1 MKCYYNLSPL
11 KHFEMHTLKFYLVFF
26 ICLLATTFAA
36 AQRTRIQKQ
45 KAATDTSSD
54 VPKTKTEKML
64 SDAGNYT
71 QMAGDVKSK
80 LKNLFPSK
88 AGDTIYFVIP
98 NITYTDP
105 NLKIFKQKLSAVK
118 NTKDLTSGY
127 KNNTAVVKILFKGGD
142 ASNLYDNLDD
152 GLKEMFTPEDIE
164 GNRAILNYNSGDSKD
179 AAKPMTATKVN

>member
-1 MKCYYNLSPL
+1 MQHK
-11 KHFEMHTLKFYLVFF
+11 LKFHLVFF
-26 ICLLATTFAA
+26 ICLMATTFAT
-36 AQRTRIQKQ
+36 AQRTKPQKQ

-54 VPKTKTEKML
+54 VPKTKTEKMI

-71 QMAGDVKSK
+71 QMAGDVKTK
-80 LKNLFPSK
+80 LKNLFPSRT
-88 AGDTIYFVIP
+88 GDTIYFVIP

-105 NLKIFKQKLSAVK
+105 NLKIFKQKLSAIK

-127 KNNTAVVKILFKGGD
+127 KNNSAVVKILFKGGD

-152 GLKEMFTPEDIE
+152 GLKEMFIPEDIE
-164 GNRAILNYNSGDSKD
+164 GNRAILDYKSGDSKD